1 MEINWTEDQ
10 CKIFD
15 LENFKDGKLIVKAC
29 PGSGKTLCVSE
40 RIIRFINEHENNQSG
55 LAILSFTNV
64 AIDEINERYEKE
76 TNEKIVY
83 PHFIGTIDSFI
94 NKYIFLPFGHLVMK
108 CNKRPILVGE
118 PYAPWHHKLY
128 NDNFFDKIS
137 YSMPNRKIVKI
148 GQRFDLT
155 PAMMRSKMKYTREGY
170 ATQEDANYFAIE
182 ILEKYPEI
190 AKSIICKFPYMI
202 IDEAQDMSSKQMKIL
217 DLLIENGLQNILLVG
232 DPDQAIFKWRTAE
245 PELFIQKYNQWNE
258 KYETGIKLKYT
269 FRCNKN
275 ISKYLSKLSKSE
287 VISKSNDPYDFKP
300 KIISHNNNYEEIAKE
315 FLNDVKSITQD
326 IDKTNTAV
334 LFRQK
339 DGLKKLFKNNAQHNP
354 NRNIF
359 KNIQKDLE
367 KLNKDTPGIQ
377 LPHFNNVQNYT
388 ENIIKGEYYL
398 LQGDLF
404 NGFKEFEKAYIKIEF
419 NEYNNIQAAINQSIV
434 ENGFYKHRVNVWDF
448 INSFNK
454 PLNKNQ
460 LIDEWI
466 TSHNQNFLDKKSKI
480 YLNNI
485 KTKDKKLKIKL
496 NETLTWDN
504 LSISIQRQD
513 IDYYYGTIHIV
524 KGKTFDS
531 VLLILNS
538 NYGNQLGKELIDNE
552 ELRNIYVGMSRAKHI
567 LYIAVPEND
576 YGKWKD
582 YFEPKF
588 IQTTLIL

>member
-1 MEINWTEDQ
+1 MEINWTENQ

-15 LENFKDGKLIVKAC
+15 LENFKNGKLMVKAC

-40 RIIRFINEHENNQSG
+40 RIIRFINEHENKQSG

-94 NKYIFLPFGHLVMK
+94 NKYIFLPFGHLVMNCK
-108 CNKRPILVGE
+108 KRPILVGE
-118 PYAPWHHKLY
+118 PYAPWHHKFY
-128 NDNFFDKIS
+128 NDKFFDKIS
-137 YSMPNRKIVKI
+137 YNIPNRKIVKI
-148 GQRFDLT
+148 DQHIDLT
-155 PAMMRSKMKYTREGY
+155 PAMMRSKMKYIREGY

-182 ILEKYPEI
+182 ILEKYSEI
-190 AKSIICKFPYMI
+190 AKSIICKFPYVI
-202 IDEAQDMSSKQMKIL
+202 IDEAQDMSSKQMRIL

-245 PELFIQKYNQWNE
+245 PELFIKKYNQWDE
-258 KYETGIKLKYT
+258 KYGTGIKLKYT

-275 ISKYLSKLSKSE
+275 ISKYLSKLSKSD
-287 VISKSNDPYDFKP
+287 VISKSNDSHDFKP
-300 KIISHNNNYEEIAKE
+300 KIIPHNNNYEEIAKE

-339 DGLKKLFKNNAQHNP
+339 DGIKKLFKNNAQYIHVK
-354 NRNIF
+354 NIF
-359 KNIQKDLE
+359 KDIKKDLE
-367 KLNKDTPGIQ
+367 KLNNTYAIP
-377 LPHFNNVQNYT
+377 LPHFKNIQNYT

-404 NGFKEFEKAYIKIEF
+404 NGFKEFEKAYIKTEF
-419 NEYNNIQAAINQSIV
+419 GEYNNIWAAINQSII
-434 ENGFYKHRVNVWDF
+434 ENGFYKHRVNVLDF

-460 LIDEWI
+460 LIEEWI
-466 TSHNQNFLDKKSKI
+466 ESHNNDFLDKKSKI

-485 KTKDKKLKIKL
+485 KTRDKKLKIKL

-504 LSISIQRQD
+504 LSITIQRQD
-513 IDYYYGTIHIV
+513 VDYYYGTIHSV

-538 NYGNQLGKELIDNE
+538 NHGNLLGKDLIENE

-567 LYIAVPEND
+567 LNIAVPEKDFN
-576 YGKWKD
+576 KWED
-582 YFEPKF
+582 FFEPKF
-588 IQTTLIL
+588 IQTTLRL

>member
-1 MEINWTEDQ
+1 MGINWTEDQ

-15 LENFKDGKLIVKAC
+15 LENFKNGKLIVKAC

-108 CNKRPILVGE
+108 CNKRPILVGK
-118 PYAPWHHKLY
+118 PYTPWHHKFY
-128 NDNFFDKIS
+128 SDEFFDKIS
-137 YSMPNRKIVKI
+137 YMPHRKIVKI
-148 GQRFDLT
+148 DQRIDLT
-155 PAMMRSKMKYTREGY
+155 QEMMKSKTRYTQEGY

-182 ILEKYPEI
+182 ILEEYPEI

-202 IDEAQDMSSKQMKIL
+202 IDEAQDMSFKQMRIL
-217 DLLIENGLQNILLVG
+217 DLLIENGLENILLVG

-245 PELFIQKYNQWNE
+245 PELFIKKYKQWDG

-269 FRCNKN
+269 FRCNEN
-275 ISKYLSKLSKSE
+275 IAKYLSKLSKSE

-300 KIISHNNNYEEIAKE
+300 KIMSHNNNYEEITKE
-315 FLNDVKSITQD
+315 FLNDVKTITQD
-326 IDKTNTAV
+326 IDKTNTAI

-339 DGLKKLFKNNAQHNP
+339 NEIEKLFKNNTQHIHVKNMFKDIKKDLKKLNNTYDIP
-354 NRNIF
+354 LPYF
-359 KNIQKDLE
+359 KNI
-367 KLNKDTPGIQ
+367 
-377 LPHFNNVQNYT
+377 QNYT

-404 NGFKEFEKAYIKIEF
+404 NGFKEFEKAYIKTEF

-434 ENGFYKHRVNVWDF
+434 ANGFYKHRINVLDF

-466 TSHNQNFLDKKSKI
+466 RLHNNDFLDKKSKI

-485 KTKDKKLKIKL
+485 KTKDKTLNINL

-504 LSISIQRQD
+504 LSITIQRHD
-513 IDYYYGTIHIV
+513 VDYYYGTIHSV

-538 NYGNQLGKELIDNE
+538 NYGNLLGKDLIDKE

-567 LYIAVPEND
+567 LHIAVPEND
-576 YGKWKD
+576 YNNWKD

-588 IQTTLIL
+588 IQTTLRL